1 MRATLAAGLI
11 GLGLFGDFGDAW
23 AEARKIVFVAPTS
36 QDMPIAGYTHGV
48 LTQGILKDFG
58 ELLAQRLGRQP
69 EFVSLPSK
77 RVSMA
82 FAQGQVDAICY
93 VLPAWIDGNFNWSK
107 PLFPTA
113 EVIVA
118 QPTARP
124 VTALADMAKVPVG
137 TVLGYRH
144 PRMENALGLDFVR
157 DDAPTMEL
165 LFAKLVLGRSD
176 YGIVDAVT
184 LSYKQK
190 LDKSLRLRTDMTL
203 TTSVTQCAF
212 SKLSSV
218 PFTEVKI
225 AIDSLVSD
233 GTLDRIVAKY
243 R

>member
-1 MRATLAAGLI
+1 MRSMLVAGLI
-11 GLGLFGDFGDAW
+11 GLGLFDAAG
-23 AEARKIVFVAPTS
+23 AEQRKIVFVAPTS
-36 QDMPIAGYTHGV
+36 QDMPIAGYINGV

-58 ELLAQRLGRQP
+58 ELLAQRLGRRP
-69 EFVSLPSK
+69 EFISLPSK

-82 FAQGQVDAICY
+82 FAQGQADALCY
-93 VLPAWIDGNFNWSK
+93 VLPEWIDGNFNWSK

-124 VTALADMAKVPVG
+124 VTALTDMAKVPVG

-144 PRMENALGLDFVR
+144 PRIEKALGADFVR
-157 DDAPTMEL
+157 DDAPSMEL
-165 LFAKLVLGRSD
+165 LFAKLALGRTD
-176 YGIVDAVT
+176 YGIVDALT
-184 LSYKQK
+184 LAYKQK
-190 LDKSLRLRTDMTL
+190 LDASLHLRTDMTL

-218 PFTEVKI
+218 PFAEVKV
-225 AIDSLVSD
+225 ALDSLVSD
-233 GTLDRIVAKY
+233 GTLDRIIGKY